1 MSPTEIIALAMS
13 MIGGVVAY
21 VTLREK
27 RAMSRDMAVQTVEL
41 EARRELAEV
50 RKDYVR
56 RIEELEKRV
65 DALSDYNT
73 QLRRIL
79 DEERAIY
86 SRLKEQYEVLERSYE
101 ILRKRLIKAGVG
113 SESEFPLPD
122 GSGTKE

>member
-13 MIGGVVAY
+13 LIGGVVAY

-122 GSGTKE
+122 ESGTKE

>member
-13 MIGGVVAY
+13 LIGSVVAY

-113 SESEFPLPD
+113 SESEFPLPAD
-122 GSGTKE
+122 SGTKE

>member
-113 SESEFPLPD
+113 SESEFPLPGD
-122 GSGTKE
+122 SGTKE

>member
-13 MIGGVVAY
+13 LIGGVVAY

-27 RAMSRDMAVQTVEL
+27 RAMSRDMAVQTVEP

>member
-13 MIGGVVAY
+13 LIGGVVAY

-122 GSGTKE
+122 DSGTKE

>member
-13 MIGGVVAY
+13 LIGGVVAY

>member
-13 MIGGVVAY
+13 LIGGVVAY

-79 DEERAIY
+79 DEERVIY

-122 GSGTKE
+122 DSGTKE

>member
-13 MIGGVVAY
+13 LIGGVVAY

-79 DEERAIY
+79 DDERAIY

-122 GSGTKE
+122 DSGTKE